1 MGKMYL
7 NALSRLLFFVR
18 LVIIVSLAGYT
29 LSNANAAMHGSAFPD
44 LQPPAISAGG
54 HDHHAISGEDHA
66 AAGDHGVV
74 RNASIKHDHGSSASD
89 DGQFSKQQCCKDFC
103 GGFGIVGQ
111 AHEIGGPVISSIRQ
125 FTDDQ
130 SILGELPPLHRPPK
144 I

>member
-1 MGKMYL
+1 MYL
-7 NALSRLLFFVR
+7 NALGRLLLFVR

-54 HDHHAISGEDHA
+54 HDHHAMSGEDHA
-66 AAGDHGVV
+66 ASGDHGVV
-74 RNASIKHDHGSSASD
+74 QNASIQQDHGSSASD
-89 DGQFSKQQCCKDFC
+89 DEQLSKQQCCKDFC
-103 GGFGIVGQ
+103 GGFGIVCE
-111 AHEIGGPVISSIRQ
+111 AHEVGGPVVSSIRQ
-125 FTDDQ
+125 FVDDQ